1 MLHST
6 RGTIRHRILINYRM
20 QPAQVAD
27 VLPPPFRPRLVGG
40 SAMAGVC
47 LIRPDIDGR

>member
-1 MLHST
+1 MLHSI
-6 RGTIRHRILINYRM
+6 RGTIWHRILINYWT

-40 SAMAGVC
+40 SGRAGDG
-47 LIRPDIDGR
+47 LIRRDIDGH